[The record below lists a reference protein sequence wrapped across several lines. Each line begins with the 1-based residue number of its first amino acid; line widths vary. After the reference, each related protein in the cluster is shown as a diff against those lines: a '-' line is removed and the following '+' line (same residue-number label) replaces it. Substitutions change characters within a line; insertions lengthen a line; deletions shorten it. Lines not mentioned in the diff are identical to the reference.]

1 MIQHIMFDFDGT
13 LADTSEGIIRSMHHA
28 FDKLGVPRIKD
39 SQIADSIGP
48 PLEEMLKKL
57 LGTDNQ
63 EYIKNGVTFFRE
75 RYSTQGLKELSL
87 YPYVSQ
93 TLLQLQSKGKC
104 LYIVT
109 SKPEVFVRQICEE
122 FGILNYFTDITG
134 VSVNEPSLSKSKRM
148 QLLMVKHRIDSD
160 SAIMVGDRPEDAEAA
175 AANHVACIG
184 MTYGFGR
191 EEELSHAGCRSLE
204 DSITNLITLFE

>member
-13 LADTSEGIIRSMHHA
+13 LADTSEGIINSMHYA

-39 SQIADSIGP
+39 SEIADSIGP

-57 LGTDNQ
+57 LRTDNQ
-63 EYIKNGVTFFRE
+63 EYIRNGITFFRE
-75 RYSTQGLKELSL
+75 RYGIQGLKELKL
-87 YPYVSQ
+87 YPDVYH
-93 TLLQLQSKGKC
+93 TLLQLQSKGKS

-109 SKPEVFVRQICEE
+109 SKPEVFVKQICEK
-122 FGILNYFTDITG
+122 FGILSFFTDITG
-134 VSVNEPSLSKSKRM
+134 VFVNESSMSKGKRM
-148 QLLMVKHRIDSD
+148 QLLMEKHEIDPT

-175 AANHVACIG
+175 AVNHVACIG

-191 EEELSHAGCRSLE
+191 EAELNMAGCTSLS
-204 DSITNLITLFE
+204 DSITQLIGLIA